1 MPKVTS
7 EYRQA
12 RRDEIAQAALRSLRK
27 HGVSSTS
34 IAQIVEESGESA
46 GAIYN
51 HFRNKAELAQYI
63 AGTLL
68 SDHIST
74 FERVEARQGS
84 LTPLEAMK
92 RLLVVAQ
99 DPEVPHDVILQFWGE
114 TSNDDGLRDA
124 IQATVARLRR
134 AFALSIRD
142 WAQRR
147 TVDGDA
153 AALATRTAAVMV
165 MVCQGYIAR
174 AAIDGPQNVERF
186 LNDVAFALA
195 D

>member
-1 MPKVTS
+1 MPKVSS

-12 RRDEIAQAALRSLRK
+12 RRDEIAAAALRSLRK
-27 HGVSSTS
+27 HGVSGTS

-63 AGTLL
+63 AGTLM
-68 SDHIST
+68 SDHIGR
-74 FERVEARQGS
+74 FERAEASDGT

-92 RLLVVAQ
+92 RLLAAAQ
-99 DPEVPHDVILQFWGE
+99 GPDFPYDVILQFWGE
-114 TSNDDGLRDA
+114 SSNDPGLRAA
-124 IQATVARLRR
+124 IVTTVARLRR
-134 AFALSIRD
+134 AMALSIRD

-147 TVDGDA
+147 AVDGDA
-153 AALATRTAAVMV
+153 AALADRTAAVMV
-165 MVCQGYIAR
+165 TVCQGYIVQS
-174 AAIDGPQNVERF
+174 AIAGPQNVERY
-186 LNDVAFALA
+186 LDDVAFALV